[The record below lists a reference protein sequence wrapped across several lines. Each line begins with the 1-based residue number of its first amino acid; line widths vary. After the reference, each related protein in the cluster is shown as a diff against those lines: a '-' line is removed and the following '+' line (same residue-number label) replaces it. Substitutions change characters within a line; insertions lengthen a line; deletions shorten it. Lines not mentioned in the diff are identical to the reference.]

1 MATSDSS
8 RPSMGADEESVATR
22 VDTLAEE
29 LAAEQAARQELEA
42 ELAAERAAR
51 ESLEAQLTELKQQQT
66 ELKPLLEALRR
77 RVNTLSEVLFGEDG
91 SPAAYEELLEAHPP
105 LVEVIEQCDP
115 TAIEELQTTLTDEC
129 DRLAAEDAKLRR
141 ELNLL
146 ADAVDVE
153 VTEADVLGDDKIIRV
168 MRNGPEAVETTVN
181 PVDRR
186 AAAVLRNIDRWGQ
199 LTSDAY
205 GDRFVVTAGEAKDRL
220 QDARNESLA
229 SVQIKRVF
237 EKLEAWGA
245 DSPRT
250 VRADCSGEQNRLVIE
265 ITDAE

>member
-1 MATSDSS
+1 MATSDST
-8 RPSMGADEESVATR
+8 RTPTDADEETIAAR
-22 VDTLAEE
+22 LDALADE
-29 LAAEQAARQELEA
+29 LAAERAARQELEA

-51 ESLEAQLTELKQQQT
+51 ESLEAQLTAINEQQA
-66 ELKPLLEALRR
+66 ELKPLLEAVRR
-77 RVNTLSEVLFGEDG
+77 RVSNLSAVLFGEDG
-91 SPAAYEELLEAHPP
+91 SPTAYEELLEAHPP

-115 TAIEELQTTLTDEC
+115 TAIEELQTTLSDEC

-146 ADAVDVE
+146 ADAVDIELTDSE
-153 VTEADVLGDDKIIRV
+153 VVGDDKIVRV
-168 MRNGPEAVETTVN
+168 MRNGPAAVETTVN

-186 AAAVLRNIDRWGQ
+186 AAAILRNIDRWGQ

-205 GDRFVVTAGEAKDRL
+205 GDRFVITAGVAKDRL
-220 QDARNESLA
+220 QDARDETLA
-229 SVQIKRVF
+229 SSQVKRVF

-250 VRADCSGEQNRLVIE
+250 VQADCSGEKNRLLIE
-265 ITDAE
+265 ITDES

>member
-8 RPSMGADEESVATR
+8 HSPTVDEESVATR
-22 VDTLAEE
+22 VDTLAD
-29 LAAEQAARQELEA
+29 

-51 ESLEAQLTELKQQQT
+51 QELESELEAERAARETLEAQLTEIKQQQT
-66 ELKPLLEALRR
+66 ELKPLLEAVRR
-77 RVNTLSEVLFGEDG
+77 RVSTLSAVLFGEDG
-91 SPAAYEELLEAHPP
+91 SPAAYEEFFEAHPP
-105 LVEVIEQCDP
+105 LVEMIERYDQ
-115 TAIEELQTTLTDEC
+115 TAINELQTTISDEC

-146 ADAVDVE
+146 AEAVDAE
-153 VTEADVLGDDKIIRV
+153 VTEADVVGDDKIIRV
-168 MRNGPEAVETTVN
+168 MRNGPEAVETTVS

-250 VRADCSGEQNRLVIE
+250 VQADCSGEQNRLVIE